1 MYEKLAAKVN
11 NIDTRDFVLKTKY
24 QTDKTELE
32 KKIYDL
38 SDFVKKK
45 NSLNQ
50 KKNRDVSSLATKTAL
65 TAVENK
71 IPSVSNLVKNTEYD
85 TKISEL
91 EKNLTDHIHDK
102 YITTPQ
108 LNTLTASVFNVRLA
122 QRNLIAKTDFN
133 AKPSS
138 LNRKVIENK
147 AKQLL
152 VENELKKL
160 KTFDSSQF
168 IGKSHFEEHDTQNY
182 LVFQPVNRYFKVIT
196 NAKCFIMEI

>member
-108 LNTLTASVFNVRLA
+108 LNTLATSVFNVRLA

-133 AKPSS
+133 AKLSS

-147 AKQLL
+147 TKQLL

-168 IGKSHFEEHDTQNY
+168 IGKSHFEEDDTQNY

>member
-71 IPSVSNLVKNTEYD
+71 VPSVSNLVKNTEYD

-108 LNTLTASVFNVRLA
+108 LNTLATSVFNVRLA

-182 LVFQPVNRYFKVIT
+182 LVFQRVNRYFKVIT